1 MSSTYIDLVKQF
13 VLDVGIEGSVQSD
26 IGKLVGM
33 HEKVAYWIAEADIEL
48 QRRYIDWGFL
58 YKTFKIKTIANINR
72 YQTPEVARGLVS
84 SKLFTLTL
92 PDQTVVWL
100 PETAFSLIDELP
112 PGIDIPHSYAIGPD
126 KALYLYP
133 TPDKPEYLFE
143 GAYYLAPKRLRASGD
158 RSPIPEH
165 FDRLILTQAKL
176 MWAEHEEAVVPLNK
190 SSHDLA
196 GMLAQ
201 LEAEFLPGNSARSFG
216 HAARQEA
223 VVLVE

>member
-33 HEKVAYWIAEADIEL
+33 HEKVAYWIAEADLEL
-48 QRRYIDWGFL
+48 QRRYMDWGFL
-58 YKTFKIKTIANINR
+58 YKTFKTKTIANISR
-72 YQTPEVARGLVS
+72 YQTPDVVRDLVR
-84 SKLFTLTL
+84 SKLFTVTL

-100 PETAFSLIDELP
+100 NEIPFSLIDELP

-143 GAYYLAPKRLRASGD
+143 GAYYRAPKRLQASGD

-196 GMLAQ
+196 EMLAQ
-201 LEAEFLPGNSARSFG
+201 LEAEFLPGNSARSLG
-216 HAARQEA
+216 HVARKES